1 MKFLK
6 TFKGGLS
13 FSYQYFMLQIF
24 LYTFH
29 HIKCRWELFQ
39 KSAKKI
45 GGAGGEGSVTVSDFS
60 KTFHLFYRWVCHLD
74 EEYLIVVSSNN
85 TNVFNLVPTYLSVI
99 LYPGSWFFGSIFQN
113 FPQYFSKFWRKKFW
127 ICQRKLSADL

>member
-6 TFKGGLS
+6 SFKGGLS

-29 HIKCRWELFQ
+29 HVKCRWE
-39 KSAKKI
+39 SIPEIRKKNWI
-45 GGAGGEGSVTVSDFS
+45 K
-60 KTFHLFYRWVCHLD
+60 KTFHLFYGWVCHLD

-113 FPQYFSKFWRKKFW
+113 FPQYFYKFWRKKFW
-127 ICQRKLSADL
+127 ICQRKLRADLQLVLLSLVFV